1 MYGRLII
8 SVGPLKTILNAN
20 SRCSECYLDEI
31 LKGVLFL
38 GIVFSAAESS
48 LLYTCH
54 LGKEGNIF
62 CLVMCSFQTGRTH
75 KVYFSYMGS
84 G

>member
-1 MYGRLII
+1 MCGLSQEPNHGI
-8 SVGPLKTILNAN
+8 GFLNAN
-20 SRCSECYLDEI
+20 SRCSECCLDEI

-38 GIVFSAAESS
+38 GIVFSAAENS
-48 LLYTCH
+48 LLYTFR

-62 CLVMCSFQTGRTH
+62 CLVMCSFQTGRTQ
-75 KVYFSYMGS
+75 KVYFSYIGS